1 MAATTTL
8 LDNLKSD
15 LGTEVNDYD
24 AATTGDDSRRL
35 IKNFDSILDLIQK
48 QRVKASVRADAMIKP
63 GNQSEPLPHPID
75 TVTALEYTP
84 LEYAREFFN
93 HDAIAKN
100 HNGVTSINV
109 PYNDAVGAIVSMSQ
123 FYNQITTGNS
133 ALAGFNTAV
142 DNDFVAGAPADALKY
157 YLNYKIKPAVPLKRY
172 EMQEWHYRTNARA
185 AINDVNYYVQNSHSH
200 VSPLP
205 QFDESGKLRTDPDG
219 AHPNPNSFEA
229 RSLQTFFNFAK
240 DRSPPIII
248 QEKNWKNTWIGWK
261 FLGIPAIIKNG
272 DGYGPVPFR
281 ILPFGLQGSLVRTT
295 QPTDRLY
302 RPISRHTDVWC
313 KIYNGDTAAGGG
325 DGKGGLGALI
335 PYDRTNISLGNPN
348 VGMVET
354 WDGFVRFVSLSLS
367 SDGSRINIDEYID
380 QPEGA
385 VIIGA
390 DAKFNFQADVQP
402 SKDNIKMNREI
413 KREANEWFTDFYPR
427 INVTRLRMFN
437 ATAVRYKAHMFPG
450 GTRMQFGTTMV
461 SDIMGLAMY
470 VYNLYRIG
478 SITLEN
484 AQITGGYG
492 SIKKNIKNKTR
503 NMNKRQR
510 QRQRRSKSKSM
521 SMLKSAKRA
530 FYRMNKRNKTSRHYH

>member
-1 MAATTTL
+1 MAAIEI
-8 LDNLKSD
+8 LDNLKTD
-15 LGTEVNDYD
+15 IDDALGDYD
-24 AATTGDDSRRL
+24 AATTGDESRRL

-109 PYNDAVGAIVSMSQ
+109 PYNDEVGAIVSMSQ

-205 QFDESGKLRTDPDG
+205 QFDESGRLRTDPNG

-248 QEKNWKNTWIGWK
+248 QEKNWKNTWTGWK

-281 ILPFGLQGSLVRTT
+281 ILPFGLQGSLVRTM

-437 ATAVRYKAHMFPG
+437 ASAVLYKAHMFPG